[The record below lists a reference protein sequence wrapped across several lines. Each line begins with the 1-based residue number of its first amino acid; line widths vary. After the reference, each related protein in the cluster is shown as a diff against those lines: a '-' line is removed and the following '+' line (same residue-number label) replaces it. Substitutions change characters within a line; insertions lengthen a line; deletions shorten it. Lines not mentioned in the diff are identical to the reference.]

1 MIKCVVFDFDGTL
14 VKSNEIKRR
23 VFYEVTEDI
32 VGAGPVLDELFS
44 VPDSG
49 DRYNIFDA
57 LIKNLKLGQE
67 VGISAVYLSDLYTK
81 ICEHKISEAPEA
93 CGAFNTLTELK
104 KIRVKMFVSSAT
116 PTNTLQRIISMRG
129 WSELFDGVM
138 GSPDSKEC
146 HLRSILFSNHYSL
159 SEVAYIG
166 DSEIDQEAASLIGCK
181 FIGIGKNWRRFDSR
195 PAVLLNTLEKL
206 IKELKL

>member
-44 VPDSG
+44 VPGSG

-67 VGISAVYLSDLYTK
+67 DGISAVYLSDLYTK
-81 ICEHKISEAPEA
+81 ICEHKISEAPEVS
-93 CGAFNTLTELK
+93 GAFNTLTELK

-116 PTNTLQRIISMRG
+116 PTNTLQRIIGMRG
-129 WSELFDGVM
+129 WSELFDGIM
-138 GSPDSKEC
+138 GSPDSKED
-146 HLRSILFSNHYSL
+146 HLRSILFSNNYSL
-159 SEVAYIG
+159 SEVIYIG
-166 DSEIDQEAASLIGCK
+166 DSEVDQKASLSIGCK
-181 FIGIGKNWRRFDSR
+181 FIGIGKNWNRFDSR
-195 PAVLLNTLEKL
+195 PVVLLDTLEKI

>member
-32 VGAGPVLDELFS
+32 VGAVPVLDELFS

-49 DRYNIFDA
+49 DRYDIFDL
-57 LIKNLKLGQE
+57 LIKNLKMGQE

-81 ICEHKISEAPEA
+81 ICEHRISEAPEVF
-93 CGAFNTLTELK
+93 GAFNTLTELK
-104 KIRVKMFVSSAT
+104 KMRVKMFVSSAT
-116 PTNTLQRIISMRG
+116 PTNTLQSIIGMRG
-129 WSELFDGVM
+129 WSELFDGIM
-138 GSPDSKEC
+138 GSPDSKEN
-146 HLRSILFSNHYSL
+146 HLSSILFSNNYSL
-159 SEVAYIG
+159 SEVIYIG
-166 DSEIDQEAASLIGCK
+166 DSEVDQKAALLTGCK
-181 FIGIGKNWRRFDSR
+181 FIGIGKNWNRFDSR
-195 PAVLLNTLEKL
+195 PLVLLDNLEKL

>member
-14 VKSNEIKRR
+14 VESNEIKRR
-23 VFYEVTEDI
+23 VFYEVTKDI
-32 VGAGPVLDELFS
+32 AGAEPVLDKLFS
-44 VPDSG
+44 IPDSG

-57 LIKNLKLGQE
+57 LIKDLKLGQE

-116 PTNTLQRIISMRG
+116 PTNTLQRIIGMRG
-129 WSELFDGVM
+129 WNELFDGIM
-138 GSPDSKEC
+138 GSPDSKED
-146 HLRSILFSNHYSL
+146 HLRSILFSNNYSL
-159 SEVAYIG
+159 SEVIYIG
-166 DSEIDQEAASLIGCK
+166 DSEVDQKAALLIGCK
-181 FIGIGKNWRRFDSR
+181 FIGIGKNWNRFDSR
-195 PAVLLNTLEKL
+195 PVVLLDTLEKL

>member
-93 CGAFNTLTELK
+93 CGAFNTLTE
-104 KIRVKMFVSSAT
+104 FPS
-116 PTNTLQRIISMRG
+116 
-129 WSELFDGVM
+129 
-138 GSPDSKEC
+138 
-146 HLRSILFSNHYSL
+146 
-159 SEVAYIG
+159 
-166 DSEIDQEAASLIGCK
+166 
-181 FIGIGKNWRRFDSR
+181 
-195 PAVLLNTLEKL
+195 
-206 IKELKL
+206 

>member
-93 CGAFNTLTELK
+93 FGAFNTLTELK
-104 KIRVKMFVSSAT
+104 KINALKKSSFFNIKISLLDVSKLYLM
-116 PTNTLQRIISMRG
+116 TLQQLKIEKKMI
-129 WSELFDGVM
+129 
-138 GSPDSKEC
+138 
-146 HLRSILFSNHYSL
+146 LRRKS
-159 SEVAYIG
+159 
-166 DSEIDQEAASLIGCK
+166 Q
-181 FIGIGKNWRRFDSR
+181 
-195 PAVLLNTLEKL
+195 
-206 IKELKL
+206 